1 MKNYRYFLLSIFII
15 ALDQG
20 IKIGVHMWMEPGYF
34 GQIPLIGDFFKL
46 HYTLN
51 PGMAF
56 GIQIGSIWG
65 KLILTTFR
73 IFAMFGL
80 GYYLHSL
87 TLKNSPKGL
96 LLSVA
101 LILGGAIGNLIDS
114 VFYGV
119 WFNNAPAGAPMQ
131 WFHGQVIDM
140 FFADFYEGTLP
151 NWIPLWGGSYYSTP
165 IFNFAD
171 AAIFCGVMSILLF
184 QNKFLTKEQ

>member
-20 IKIGVHMWMEPGYF
+20 IKIGVHTWMEPGYF

-80 GYYLHSL
+80 GYYLYSL
-87 TLKNSPKGL
+87 TIKNPCTCMTTSAA
-96 LLSVA
+96 S
-101 LILGGAIGNLIDS
+101 
-114 VFYGV
+114 
-119 WFNNAPAGAPMQ
+119 
-131 WFHGQVIDM
+131 H
-140 FFADFYEGTLP
+140 FF
-151 NWIPLWGGSYYSTP
+151 
-165 IFNFAD
+165 IFIKN
-171 AAIFCGVMSILLF
+171 
-184 QNKFLTKEQ
+184 Q

>member
-1 MKNYRYFLLSIFII
+1 MKNYRYFLLSLLII

-20 IKIGVHMWMEPGYF
+20 IKIAVHTWMEPGYF

-73 IFAMFGL
+73 IVAMFGI

-87 TLKNSPKGL
+87 TVKNSPWGL
-96 LLSVA
+96 LVSVA
-101 LILGGAIGNLIDS
+101 LILFSMAFGLIMRQLERPCS
-114 VFYGV
+114 
-119 WFNNAPAGAPMQ
+119 
-131 WFHGQVIDM
+131 
-140 FFADFYEGTLP
+140 
-151 NWIPLWGGSYYSTP
+151 GSMAKLSTCSLP
-165 IFNFAD
+165 IFMKVIYPHGYRFGEVH
-171 AAIFCGVMSILLF
+171 ITRPP
-184 QNKFLTKEQ
+184 FLTLRMQPSSVG